1 MYFQGTHSIFLS
13 LNVNVK
19 MIFYNCFL
27 FLSVNSK
34 HFLFISAQELLL
46 FDFLQAQED
55 FPPQAFL
62 LQSLHKVV
70 LIFLDFP
77 KSESI
82 ECLSSRTVGTSY
94 TSMLENW
101 QAMILSVIS
110 FSRELR
116 ANLGLSVRD
125 LSAED
130 GEEPLISEPPSDLL
144 E

>member
-1 MYFQGTHSIFLS
+1 MNF
-13 LNVNVK
+13 NVK